1 MPCKI
6 ILGIYILISGGI
18 VNLRNLALVGAL
30 SAIFSGSVFAG
41 NIVINGGFED
51 CTISG
56 EGDCMSMTGWA
67 GGGAGAWSYNVHS
80 GVLAAQF
87 GAVGALDWISQAL
100 PTTPGQTYNLDY
112 WFRSDAG
119 TPNEFIV
126 KWDGTALFDQT
137 DIPDNGWQLYHF
149 SVLATGASTLLEF
162 DGRNDP
168 TWLSLDDV
176 SVDAA
181 APEPGTLALL
191 GFGCLGL
198 ATWKRRHTA

>member
-1 MPCKI
+1 
-6 ILGIYILISGGI
+6 
-18 VNLRNLALVGAL
+18 VNLQNLALAGAL
-30 SAIFSGSVFAG
+30 SAILSGSVFAG
-41 NIVINGGFED
+41 NIVFNGGFEQ
-51 CTISG
+51 CTISPI
-56 EGDCMSMTGWA
+56 EGDCSVIAGWA
-67 GGGAGAWSYNVHS
+67 GDGAFAGDYSVHTGA
-80 GVLAAQF
+80 LAAQF
-87 GAVGALDWISQAL
+87 GEVGEVNWISQAL

-112 WFRSDAG
+112 WFRSDGG

-126 KWDGTALFDQT
+126 QWDGTALLDQT

-162 DGRNDP
+162 GGRNDP

-176 SVDAA
+176 SVDS